1 MATAPLPPLPPITGG
16 PAGPSSAADTGNAGD
31 LGGMTVGDYYES
43 GARVRKNNG
52 WNWQEL
58 AILGAVALVGVAVW
72 KKL

>member
-1 MATAPLPPLPPITGG
+1 MSMPPIPAINGG
-16 PAGPSSAADTGNAGD
+16 HAGPSSAADTGNAGD

-52 WNWQEL
+52 LQWQEM
-58 AILGAVALVGVAVW
+58 AIVGAMALLGLVVW